1 MNARRFRNLTLGLMA
16 LLAASDV
23 QVLWAQY
30 GQLGMIPPSVARR
43 YGLTRA
49 WTTQIELDRG
59 RGRVVQVVPHVSW
72 VPRHTVF
79 EVQHDGGVEKFSE
92 RRLDSTGNLLGLDKA
107 RKEAQDRLFE
117 IKKSAPNPIT
127 EPKVAELK
135 IDERIRLQLLA
146 TTDLGAV
153 HAIDAETGRTRWVT
167 NVGDYRFATSEA
179 AANDKYVAVLNG
191 TSLYV
196 LNSADGGLAWQRH
209 TVGVPSTGPTLTDTH
224 VFVPMLSGAV
234 ESYSL
239 ADFGEP
245 MWNYKAAGH
254 TMISAVSTAST
265 IAWPSDAG
273 NIYVCSANPREM
285 RYRLEMKGNAAA
297 PLALMQPDRALAM
310 TVNGYVY
317 CLHQYRRE
325 VVWKFATGESS
336 SQSPVAVGDAV
347 YALTDESNLFCI
359 SGVDGEERWRVHG
372 IKQFLASGKDRL
384 YCLADGGRLVILDT
398 KSGSRVGS
406 LPAEELDLRVV
417 NTLTDRI
424 YVGTKMGTLQCLHE
438 ITAPQPLI
446 HVSSGAAPIKPK
458 KQLKQDVV
466 KPKAGDKDV
475 GDPFGGD
482 EPKDGEKM
490 EKPDGE
496 NPFGDEMPK
505 AGDKAGD
512 KDKAKKKEED
522 NPF

>member
-1 MNARRFRNLTLGLMA
+1 MRVR
-16 LLAASDV
+16 
-23 QVLWAQY
+23 
-30 GQLGMIPPSVARR
+30 
-43 YGLTRA
+43 
-49 WTTQIELDRG
+49 ERG
-59 RGRVVQVVPHVSW
+59 
-72 VPRHTVF
+72 
-79 EVQHDGGVEKFSE
+79 
-92 RRLDSTGNLLGLDKA
+92 
-107 RKEAQDRLFE
+107 
-117 IKKSAPNPIT
+117 
-127 EPKVAELK
+127 
-135 IDERIRLQLLA
+135 
-146 TTDLGAV
+146 
-153 HAIDAETGRTRWVT
+153 TGRR
-167 NVGDYRFATSEA
+167 D
-179 AANDKYVAVLNG
+179 
-191 TSLYV
+191 
-196 LNSADGGLAWQRH
+196 ADG
-209 TVGVPSTGPTLTDTH
+209 VPLPSQA
-224 VFVPMLSGAV
+224 AV
-234 ESYSL
+234 
-239 ADFGEP
+239 
-245 MWNYKAAGH
+245 
-254 TMISAVSTAST
+254 
-265 IAWPSDAG
+265 G

-372 IKQFLASGKDRL
+372 IKHFLASGKDRL